1 MENASKAFLI
11 AGGTLIGVMLVILI
25 AVFFRS
31 LSPLEREKQNQEL
44 VEQITA
50 FNKEYEAYNKKLM
63 YGVDLI
69 SVLNKAKSNNEK
81 YVSGNFLSGFKYN
94 SDYLINIKFH
104 LKNTLNDVIIV
115 NYLSEIQEKTENRK
129 KIQISDNKEGQYTN
143 GKGPNISLNGVF
155 EISDEYKSKVN
166 TELNTATLVTNFEI
180 SSKFTSGDYYLLN
193 GDNNPQINESVNV
206 LLKAS
211 ELIHQTVKNPSS
223 DVNDKIFINIVGKM
237 KYGWSSAEWR
247 TALYDLKTRKFK
259 CVDEKYN
266 EQTGRIIYMEFT
278 EI

>member
-25 AVFFRS
+25 TVFFRS
-31 LSPLEREKQNQEL
+31 LSPLEREKQNEEQA
-44 VEQITA
+44 EQITA
-50 FNKEYEAYNKKLM
+50 FNKEYDAYNKKLM

-94 SDYLINIKFH
+94 NDYLINIEFTIKED
-104 LKNTLNDVIIV
+104 LTDTVLV
-115 NYLSEIQEKTENRK
+115 NYLSTKKVNNGGEIIEITEN
-129 KIQISDNKEGQYTN
+129 QEGQYVN
-143 GKGPNISLNGVF
+143 DKGAVDTKLTSAFKEPTQDYFSKVNDLSLKKLVTGY
-155 EISDEYKSKVN
+155 YKSK
-166 TELNTATLVTNFEI
+166 
-180 SSKFTSGDYYLLN
+180 FTKGTYNLLD
-193 GDNNPQINESVNV
+193 GENNPQTNDTVNT
-206 LLKAS
+206 LLNVADAIKKN
-211 ELIHQTVKNPSS
+211 VKNPSE
-223 DVNDKIFINIVGKM
+223 NIKDKLFSEN
-237 KYGWSSAEWR
+237 GWSSAEWR
-247 TALYDLKTRKFK
+247 TSLYDLKTRKFK